1 MVPYTQIGGGPHKHK
16 LGGVPI
22 NTHWGG
28 SLRGVVDTRTL
39 YTPMQ
44 TYVGGGSP
52 HTHIYGGV
60 PIYSHLGG
68 PHIHTYIGGGPHIPT
83 LGGGPLGGLWT
94 HTLPL
99 YTPIQT
105 YVGGGSPCT
114 DIGGGSP

>member
-44 TYVGGGSP
+44 TYIGGGSP

-68 PHIHTYIGGGPHIPT
+68 PHKLI
-83 LGGGPLGGLWT
+83 LGGVPTYTHILGGV
-94 HTLPL
+94 
-99 YTPIQT
+99 PI
-105 YVGGGSPCT
+105 YRHWGGVL
-114 DIGGGSP
+114 